1 MRREDFRRFGL
12 ALSAV
17 AELHGK
23 AISEGAM
30 TLWWQALQRFEIEQV
45 EAALRRCVED
55 PDGGQYMPKPADLIK
70 RLDGTATDRSLIAWG
85 KVLDA
90 MQRVGAYASVAFDDP
105 AIHAAIVDIGGWTQA
120 CRGEVA
126 ELPFLQRR
134 FCDAHKAYSSRG
146 GSFDYPARLVGAH
159 EADNALRGHTSA
171 APVLIGDA
179 QKAKQVLLN
188 GVIGSK
194 TQITH
199 VGEAVQT
206 MKRIGAEP

>member
-1 MRREDFRRFGL
+1 MRREDFKRFGL

-23 AISEGAM
+23 SISEGAM
-30 TLWWQALQRFEIEQV
+30 TLWWQALERFEIEQV

-55 PDGGQYMPKPADLIK
+55 PDGGQFMPKPADLIK

-105 AIHAAIVDIGGWTQA
+105 AIHAAIVDIGGWTQT
-120 CRGEVA
+120 CRGEVS

-134 FCDAHKAYSSRG
+134 FCDAHKAYSARG
-146 GSFDYPARLVGAH
+146 AFDYPARLVGVH
-159 EADNALRGHTSA
+159 EADNALKGHATQP
-171 APVLIGDA
+171 PVLIGDA
-179 QKAKQVLLN
+179 AKAQRVLQS
-188 GVIGSK
+188 GVVGTK

-199 VGEAVQT
+199 AMEAVPA
-206 MKRIGAEP
+206 MKRIGA